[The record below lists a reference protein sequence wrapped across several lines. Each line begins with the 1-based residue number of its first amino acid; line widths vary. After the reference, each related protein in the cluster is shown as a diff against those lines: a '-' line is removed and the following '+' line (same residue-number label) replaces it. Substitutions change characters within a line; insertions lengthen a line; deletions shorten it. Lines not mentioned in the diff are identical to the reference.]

1 MTRRKG
7 STSPSEQLRVP
18 GIAFL
23 LSQLG
28 YYSSRRWKAR
38 LAPLGLDP
46 RHVMVL
52 RRLADAEGRSQRRS
66 ATRCRSAPSRMVAL
80 VDALEQRGLLMRRPS
95 PSDRR
100 VRTLHLTGEGRRLLS
115 EIREI
120 SVEHELQLCRGL
132 QPAEREQLLT
142 LLNRLAAEQGLAEG
156 VHPGAAAPR
165 PTTADHPA
173 AGNCPI
179 LTIRLLNPR
188 RLGG

>member
-1 MTRRKG
+1 MTRHQA
-7 STSPSEQLRVP
+7 STPPAEQLRVP
-18 GIAFL
+18 GVAFL

-46 RHVMVL
+46 RQVMVL
-52 RRLADAEGRSQRRS
+52 RRLAGDEGRSQQ
-66 ATRCRSAPSRMVAL
+66 ALGDALQIPPSRMVAL
-80 VDALEQRGLLMRRPS
+80 VDALEQRGLLLRRPS

-100 VRTLHLTGEGRRLLS
+100 VRTLHLTKEGRRLLG

-120 SVEHELQLCRGL
+120 SVEHEQQLCGGL

-156 VHPGAAAPR
+156 VHPGAADPDPDDR
-165 PTTADHPA
+165 
-173 AGNCPI
+173 
-179 LTIRLLNPR
+179 
-188 RLGG
+188 